1 MRARWQWLIERF
13 AALSARER
21 MLVTIAL
28 FAVIYQAAD
37 LIILQHQAQR
47 IESLNSAIASDQA
60 EIRRLNDEQN
70 LLSAGLAHDPAAKQR
85 AAVELARQQIRQL
98 QEQLDGATRSMI
110 SPRDMARFLEHLL
123 SQESELRMTRLKTF
137 DPVPLLGDEVENKGQ
152 RSDRKPAAVHRH
164 AFEIEFDGD
173 YFATLRYLRAL
184 ERLPWQFAWDSI
196 DYEVVEYP
204 RSAVRLRLHTL
215 SLSEDWIGV

>member
-110 SPRDMARFLEHLL
+110 SPRDMARFLEQLL
-123 SQESELRMTRLKTF
+123 QQERELELLRLETL
-137 DPVPLLGDEVENKGQ
+137 DPEPLLA
-152 RSDRKPAAVHRH
+152 RPAEGGAPSGLGIDGVLHRH
-164 AFEIEFDGD
+164 AFDIEFGGN
-173 YFATLRYLRAL
+173 YLATLRYLEAL
-184 ERLPWQFAWDSI
+184 EGLPWRFFWDSVS
-196 DYEVVEYP
+196 YEVEDYP
-204 RSAVRLRLHTL
+204 RSLVRLRLHTL